1 MDFLRRR
8 VTVYENATG
17 GMVGSLKGGE
27 HRTLVLPR
35 HVVEELSV
43 TVRGRARDELIWPS
57 KSGGYLRSP
66 ATHDSW
72 LSGAVSRCQRAA
84 EKARADEVAA
94 NPDQEPR
101 TRVFPRITAHD
112 LRHTAASLAIS
123 ADANVKAVQRML
135 GHKSAAMT
143 LDTYADLFDDDLEVL
158 ADRLEQNVGKMW
170 ARARAEFAV
179 DHPRRTLSSGDVIE
193 SLAPPDGLEPSTVR
207 LTVAS
212 SAS

>member
-8 VTVYENATG
+8 VVVYENATG
-17 GMVGSLKGGE
+17 GAVGSLKGGE
-27 HRTLVLPR
+27 HRSLVLPR
-35 HVVEELSV
+35 HVIEELSV
-43 TVRGRARDELIWPS
+43 TVRGRRRGELIWPS
-57 KSGGYLRSP
+57 QTGGYLKSP

-72 LSGAVSRCQRAA
+72 LSGAVSRCQLAT

-94 NPDQEPR
+94 HPDPEPT

-123 ADANVKAVQRML
+123 AGANVKAVQPML

-170 ARARAEFAV
+170 ARARV
-179 DHPRRTLSSGDVIE
+179 DSSGEHPRRTLSRGVGLE
-193 SLAPPDGLEPSTVR
+193 GLAPPDGLEPSTVR
-207 LTVAS
+207 LTVGS